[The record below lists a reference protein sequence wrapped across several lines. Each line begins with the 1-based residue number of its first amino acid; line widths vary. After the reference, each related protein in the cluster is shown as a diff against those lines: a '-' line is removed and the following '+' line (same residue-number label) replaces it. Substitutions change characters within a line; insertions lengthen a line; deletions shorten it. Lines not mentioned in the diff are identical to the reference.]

1 MAKILVIDDTPE
13 YLEMLSSLLS
23 EHEVYAAKEGKRGL
37 SLAQTVMP
45 DLILLDINM
54 PLMTG
59 YEVCRRLKTMEKVRA
74 IPVIFLT
81 ANEGSD
87 YEEIG
92 FNLGAVD
99 FIAKPFH
106 AGLLKARVKTHV
118 SLYQLQSNL
127 QSQVANQTEEIR
139 KLNHEMT
146 YLSASIAELKSKE
159 TGEHLRRVAEFCY
172 LFCKFLGKDE
182 AECEKIKMAAVLH
195 DIGKVGISDEI
206 LNKPAKL
213 GDDEWEIMKNHSVLG
228 YEMLIDSE
236 FELMQHAAIIALEH
250 HERWDG
256 EGYPHGKKGENIS
269 LIGRICAV
277 ADVFDS
283 LLDKRVY
290 KEPWEEKAVRDYF
303 VMMRGSQFDPH
314 ITDILLENFDMFLY
328 TWKALKRPKGKRCDM
343 V

>member
-13 YLEMLSSLLS
+13 YIEMLSSILS
-23 EHEVYAAKEGKRGL
+23 EYEVYAAKEGKKGIL
-37 SLAQTVMP
+37 LAESVLP

-59 YEVCRRLKTMEKVRA
+59 YEVCRRLKQMEKVRH

-81 ANEGSD
+81 ANDGSD

-99 FIAKPFH
+99 FISKPFH
-106 AGLLKARVKTHV
+106 ASLLKARVKTHV

-127 QSQVANQTEEIR
+127 QSQVESQTEEIR

-159 TGEHLRRVAEFCY
+159 TGQHLRRVAEFCY
-172 LFCKFLGKDE
+172 LFCKFLGHDE

-206 LNKPAKL
+206 LNKPDKL
-213 GDDEWEIMKNHSVLG
+213 NDEEWEIMKKHSVMG

-236 FELMQHAAIIALEH
+236 FELMRLAATIALEH

-256 EGYPHGKKGENIS
+256 EGYPYGKKGDAIS
-269 LIGRICAV
+269 LVGRICAV
-277 ADVFDS
+277 SDVFDS

-290 KEPWEEKAVRDYF
+290 KEPWEEKVVRDYF
-303 VMMRGSQFDPH
+303 VMMKGLQFDPN
-314 ITDILLENFDMFLY
+314 ITDILLENFDMFIY
-328 TWKALKRPKGKRCDM
+328 TWKSLQRSRNGQ
-343 V
+343 

>member
-13 YLEMLSSLLS
+13 YIEMLSSILS
-23 EHEVYAAKEGKRGL
+23 EYEVYAAKEGKKGIL
-37 SLAQTVMP
+37 LAESVLP

-59 YEVCRRLKTMEKVRA
+59 YEVCRRLKQMEKVRH

-81 ANEGSD
+81 ANDGSD

-99 FIAKPFH
+99 FISKPFH
-106 AGLLKARVKTHV
+106 ASLLKARVRTHV

-127 QSQVANQTEEIR
+127 QTQVESQTEEIR

-159 TGEHLRRVAEFCY
+159 TGQHLRRVAEFCY
-172 LFCKFLGKDE
+172 LFCKFLGHDE

-206 LNKPAKL
+206 LNKPDKL
-213 GDDEWEIMKNHSVLG
+213 NDEEWVVMKQHSVMG

-236 FELMQHAAIIALEH
+236 FELMRLAATIALEH

-256 EGYPHGKKGENIS
+256 EGYPYGKKGDAIS
-269 LIGRICAV
+269 LVGRICAV
-277 ADVFDS
+277 SDVFDS

-290 KEPWEEKAVRDYF
+290 KEPWEEKVVRDYF
-303 VMMRGSQFDPH
+303 VMMKGLQFDPN
-314 ITDILLENFDMFLY
+314 ITDILLENFDMFIY
-328 TWKALKRPKGKRCDM
+328 TWKSLQRSRNGQ
-343 V
+343 

>member
-13 YLEMLSSLLS
+13 YIEMLCSILS
-23 EHEVYAAKEGKRGL
+23 EYEVYAAKEGKKGL
-37 SLAQTVMP
+37 MLAESILP

-59 YEVCRRLKTMEKVRA
+59 YEVCRRLKQMDKVRT
-74 IPVIFLT
+74 IPIIFLT
-81 ANEGSD
+81 ANDGSD

-92 FNLGAVD
+92 FNVGAVD

-106 AGLLKARVKTHV
+106 ASLLKARVKTHI

-127 QSQVANQTEEIR
+127 QQQVDSQTEEIR

-159 TGEHLRRVAEFCY
+159 TGQHLRRVAEFCY
-172 LFCKFLGKDE
+172 LFCKFLGHDE
-182 AECEKIKMAAVLH
+182 AECEKVKMAAILH

-206 LNKPAKL
+206 LNKPDKL
-213 GDDEWEIMKNHSVLG
+213 NDHEWEIMKRHSVMG

-236 FELMQHAAIIALEH
+236 FELMRLAATIALEH

-256 EGYPHGKKGENIS
+256 EGYPHGKKGENIA
-269 LIGRICAV
+269 LVGRICSV

-290 KEPWEEKAVRDYF
+290 KDPWEEKVVRDYF
-303 VMMRGSQFDPH
+303 VMMKGSQFDPN
-314 ITDILLENFDMFLY
+314 ITDILLDNFDMFIY
-328 TWKALKRPKGKRCDM
+328 TWKSLQRARSAL
-343 V
+343 

>member
-13 YLEMLSSLLS
+13 YIEMLCSILN
-23 EHEVYAAKEGKRGL
+23 EYEVYAAKEGKKGL
-37 SLAQTVMP
+37 MLAESILP

-59 YEVCRRLKTMEKVRA
+59 YEVCRRLKQMDKVRN
-74 IPVIFLT
+74 IPIIFLT
-81 ANEGSD
+81 ANDGSD

-92 FNLGAVD
+92 FNVGAVD

-106 AGLLKARVKTHV
+106 ASLLKARVKTHI

-127 QSQVANQTEEIR
+127 QQQVDSQTEEIR

-146 YLSASIAELKSKE
+146 YLAASIAELKSKE
-159 TGEHLRRVAEFCY
+159 TGQHLRRVAEFCY
-172 LFCKFLGKDE
+172 LFCKFLGHDE
-182 AECEKIKMAAVLH
+182 AECEKVKMAAVLH

-206 LNKPAKL
+206 LNKPDKL
-213 GDDEWEIMKNHSVLG
+213 NDQEWEIMKRHSVMG

-236 FELMQHAAIIALEH
+236 FELMRLAATIALEH

-256 EGYPHGKKGENIS
+256 EGYPHGKKGENIA
-269 LIGRICAV
+269 LVGRICSV

-290 KEPWEEKAVRDYF
+290 KDPWEEKVVRDYF
-303 VMMRGSQFDPH
+303 VMMKGSQFDPN
-314 ITDILLENFDMFLY
+314 ITDILLDNFDMFIY
-328 TWKALKRPKGKRCDM
+328 TWKSLQRARSTL
-343 V
+343 

>member
-13 YLEMLSSLLS
+13 YIEMLSSILS
-23 EHEVYAAKEGKRGL
+23 EYEVYATKEGKKGIL
-37 SLAQTVMP
+37 LAESVLP

-59 YEVCRRLKTMEKVRA
+59 YEVCRRLKQMEKVRH

-81 ANEGSD
+81 ANDGSD

-99 FIAKPFH
+99 FISKPFH
-106 AGLLKARVKTHV
+106 ASLLKARVRTHV

-127 QSQVANQTEEIR
+127 QTQVESQTEEIR

-159 TGEHLRRVAEFCY
+159 TGQHLRRVAEFCY
-172 LFCKFLGKDE
+172 LFCKFLGHDE

-206 LNKPAKL
+206 LNKPDKL
-213 GDDEWEIMKNHSVLG
+213 NDEEWVVMKQHSVMG

-236 FELMQHAAIIALEH
+236 FELMRLAATIALEH

-256 EGYPHGKKGENIS
+256 EGYPYGKKGDAIS
-269 LIGRICAV
+269 LVGRICAV
-277 ADVFDS
+277 SDVFDS

-290 KEPWEEKAVRDYF
+290 KEPWEEKVVRDYF
-303 VMMRGSQFDPH
+303 VMMKGLQFDPN
-314 ITDILLENFDMFLY
+314 ITDILLENFDMFIY
-328 TWKALKRPKGKRCDM
+328 TWKSLQRSRNGQ
-343 V
+343 

>member
-1 MAKILVIDDTPE
+1 MAKILIIDDTPE
-13 YLEMLSSLLS
+13 YIEMLSSILN
-23 EHEVYAAKEGKRGL
+23 EYEVYAAKEGKKGL
-37 SLAQTVMP
+37 MLAESILP

-59 YEVCRRLKTMEKVRA
+59 YEVCRRLKQMDKVRT

-81 ANEGSD
+81 ANDGSD

-106 AGLLKARVKTHV
+106 ASLLKARVKTHI

-127 QSQVANQTEEIR
+127 QQQVDSKMEEIHR
-139 KLNHEMT
+139 LNHEMT
-146 YLSASIAELKSKE
+146 YLAASIAELKSKE

-172 LFCKFLGKDE
+172 LFCKFLGHDE
-182 AECEKIKMAAVLH
+182 AECEKVKMAAVLH

-206 LNKPAKL
+206 LNKPDKL
-213 GDDEWEIMKNHSVLG
+213 NDQEWEIMKSHSMLG

-236 FELMQHAAIIALEH
+236 FELMRLAATIALEH

-256 EGYPHGKKGENIS
+256 EGYPHGKKGENIA
-269 LIGRICAV
+269 LVGRICSV

-290 KEPWEEKAVRDYF
+290 KEPWEEKVVRDYF
-303 VMMRGSQFDPH
+303 GMMKGSQFDPN
-314 ITDILLENFDMFLY
+314 ITDILLENFDMFIY
-328 TWKALKRPKGKRCDM
+328 TWKSLQRARGEQ
-343 V
+343 

>member
-13 YLEMLSSLLS
+13 YIEMLSSILS
-23 EHEVYAAKEGKRGL
+23 EYEVYAAKEGKKGIL
-37 SLAQTVMP
+37 LAETVQP

-59 YEVCRRLKTMEKVRA
+59 YEVCRRLKKMEKVRH

-81 ANEGSD
+81 ANDGSD

-99 FIAKPFH
+99 FISKPFH
-106 AGLLKARVKTHV
+106 AALLKARVRTHV
-118 SLYQLQSNL
+118 SLFQLQSNL
-127 QSQVANQTEEIR
+127 QAQVDSQTEEIR

-159 TGEHLRRVAEFCY
+159 TGQHLRRVAEFCY

-182 AECEKIKMAAVLH
+182 AECEKIKMASVLH
-195 DIGKVGISDEI
+195 DIGKVGISDDI

-213 GDDEWEIMKNHSVLG
+213 NDEEWKVMKQHSLMG

-236 FELMQHAAIIALEH
+236 FELMRLAAMIALEH

-256 EGYPHGKKGENIS
+256 EGYPYGKKGDEIS
-269 LIGRICAV
+269 LVGRICAV
-277 ADVFDS
+277 SDVFDS

-290 KEPWEEKAVRDYF
+290 KEPWEEKVVRDYF
-303 VMMRGSQFDPH
+303 VMMKGSQFDPV
-314 ITDILLENFDMFLY
+314 ITDILLENFDMFIY
-328 TWKALKRPKGKRCDM
+328 TWKSLQRSRNSQ
-343 V
+343 

>member
-13 YLEMLSSLLS
+13 YIEMLSSILS
-23 EHEVYAAKEGKRGL
+23 EHEVYAAKEGKKGL
-37 SLAQTVMP
+37 SLAETVMP

-59 YEVCRRLKTMEKVRA
+59 YEVCRRLKAIEKVSA

-92 FNLGAVD
+92 FNVGAVD
-99 FIAKPFH
+99 FISKPFH
-106 AGLLKARVKTHV
+106 AGLLKSRVNTHI
-118 SLYQLQSNL
+118 SLYQLQCNL
-127 QSQVANQTEEIR
+127 QNQVQSQTEEIR
-139 KLNHEMT
+139 KLNREMT
-146 YLSASIAELKSKE
+146 YLAASIAELKSKE

-182 AECEKIKMAAVLH
+182 AECEKTKMAAVLH

-206 LNKPAKL
+206 LNKPSKL
-213 GDDEWEIMKNHSVLG
+213 NNEEWEIMKTHSLLG
-228 YEMLIDSE
+228 YEMLVDSE
-236 FELMQHAAIIALEH
+236 FELMQNAAIIALEH

-256 EGYPHGKKGENIS
+256 EGYPYGKEGENIS

-283 LLDKRVY
+283 LLDKRIY
-290 KEPWEEKAVRDYF
+290 KEPWEEKVVRDYF
-303 VMMRGSQFDPH
+303 VMMRGSQFDPQ
-314 ITDILLENFDMFLY
+314 ITDILLENFDMFIY
-328 TWKALKRPKGKRCDM
+328 TWKSLKRPKGQRCNIS
-343 V
+343 

>member
-13 YLEMLSSLLS
+13 YIEMLSSILN
-23 EHEVYAAKEGKRGL
+23 EYEVYAAKEGKKGL
-37 SLAQTVMP
+37 SLAEAILP

-54 PLMTG
+54 PFMTG
-59 YEVCRRLKTMEKVRA
+59 YEVCRRLKQMDKVRN

-81 ANEGSD
+81 ANDGSD

-106 AGLLKARVKTHV
+106 ASLLKARVKTHI

-127 QSQVANQTEEIR
+127 QQQVDTQTEEIR

-146 YLSASIAELKSKE
+146 YLAASIAELKSKE
-159 TGEHLRRVAEFCY
+159 TGQHLRRVAEFCY
-172 LFCKFLGKDE
+172 LFYKFLGKDE
-182 AECEKIKMAAVLH
+182 AECEKVKMAAVLH
-195 DIGKVGISDEI
+195 DIGKVGISDQI
-206 LNKPAKL
+206 LNKPDKL
-213 GDDEWEIMKNHSVLG
+213 NDQEWEIMKNHSILG
-228 YEMLIDSE
+228 YDMLIDSE
-236 FELMQHAAIIALEH
+236 FELMRLAATIALEH

-256 EGYPHGKKGENIS
+256 TGYPYGKQGENIA
-269 LIGRICAV
+269 LVGRICSI

-290 KEPWEEKAVRDYF
+290 KEPWEEKVVRDYF
-303 VMMRGSQFDPH
+303 VMMRGSQFDPT
-314 ITDILLENFDMFLY
+314 ITDILLENFDMFIY
-328 TWKALKRPKGKRCDM
+328 TWKSLQRLEGHS
-343 V
+343 

>member
-13 YLEMLSSLLS
+13 YIEMLSSILS
-23 EHEVYAAKEGKRGL
+23 EYEVYAAKEGKKGIL
-37 SLAQTVMP
+37 LAETVQP

-59 YEVCRRLKTMEKVRA
+59 YEVCRRLKQMEKVRH

-81 ANEGSD
+81 ANDGSD

-99 FIAKPFH
+99 FISKPFH
-106 AGLLKARVKTHV
+106 AALLKARVRTHV
-118 SLYQLQSNL
+118 SLFQLQSNL
-127 QSQVANQTEEIR
+127 QAQVDSQTEEIR

-159 TGEHLRRVAEFCY
+159 TGQHLRRVAEFCY

-182 AECEKIKMAAVLH
+182 AECEKIKMASVLH
-195 DIGKVGISDEI
+195 DIGKVGISDDI

-213 GDDEWEIMKNHSVLG
+213 NDEEWKVMKQHSLMG

-236 FELMQHAAIIALEH
+236 FELMRLAAMIALEH

-256 EGYPHGKKGENIS
+256 EGYPYGKKGDEIS
-269 LIGRICAV
+269 LVGRICAV
-277 ADVFDS
+277 SDVFDS

-290 KEPWEEKAVRDYF
+290 KEPWEEKVVRDYF
-303 VMMRGSQFDPH
+303 VMMKGSQFDPV
-314 ITDILLENFDMFLY
+314 ITDILLENFDMFIY
-328 TWKALKRPKGKRCDM
+328 TWKSLQRSRNGQ
-343 V
+343 

>member
-13 YLEMLSSLLS
+13 YIEMLSSILS
-23 EHEVYAAKEGKRGL
+23 EYEVYAAKEGKKGIL
-37 SLAQTVMP
+37 LAESVLP

-59 YEVCRRLKTMEKVRA
+59 YEVCRRLKQIEKVRT

-81 ANEGSD
+81 ANDGSD

-99 FIAKPFH
+99 FISKPFH
-106 AGLLKARVKTHV
+106 ASLLKARVRTHV

-127 QSQVANQTEEIR
+127 QTQVENQTEEIR

-159 TGEHLRRVAEFCY
+159 TGQHLRRVAEFCY
-172 LFCKFLGKDE
+172 LFCKFLGHDE

-206 LNKPAKL
+206 LNKPDKL
-213 GDDEWEIMKNHSVLG
+213 NDEEWVVMKQHSVMG

-236 FELMQHAAIIALEH
+236 FELMRLAATIALEH

-256 EGYPHGKKGENIS
+256 KGYPYGKKGDAIS
-269 LIGRICAV
+269 LVGRICAV
-277 ADVFDS
+277 SDVFDS

-290 KEPWEEKAVRDYF
+290 KEPWEEKVVRDYF
-303 VMMRGSQFDPH
+303 VMMKGIQFDPN
-314 ITDILLENFDMFLY
+314 ITDILLENFDMFIY
-328 TWKALKRPKGKRCDM
+328 TWKSLQRPRNGL
-343 V
+343 

>member
-1 MAKILVIDDTPE
+1 MAKILIIDDTPE
-13 YLEMLSSLLS
+13 YIEMLSSILS
-23 EHEVYAAKEGKRGL
+23 EYEIYAAKEGKKGL
-37 SLAQTVMP
+37 ALAEMVMP

-59 YEVCRRLKTMEKVRA
+59 YEVCRRLKAMDKVHA

-81 ANEGSD
+81 ANEGSN

-99 FIAKPFH
+99 FISKPFH
-106 AGLLKARVKTHV
+106 AGLLKSRVKTHV
-118 SLYQLQSNL
+118 SLYQLQCNL
-127 QSQVANQTEEIR
+127 QSQVESQTEEIR
-139 KLNHEMT
+139 KLNFEMT
-146 YLSASIAELKSKE
+146 YLAASIAELKSKE

-182 AECEKIKMAAVLH
+182 TECEKIKMAAVLH

-206 LNKPAKL
+206 LNKPSAL
-213 GDDEWEIMKNHSVLG
+213 DAQEWKIMKTHSLLG
-228 YEMLIDSE
+228 YEMLVDSE
-236 FELMQHAAIIALEH
+236 FELMQLAAVIALEH

-256 EGYPHGKKGENIS
+256 EGYPYGKEGETIS

-283 LLDKRVY
+283 LLDKRAY

-303 VMMRGSQFDPH
+303 IMMRGSQFDPQ
-314 ITDILLENFDMFLY
+314 ITDILLENFDMFIY
-328 TWKALKRPKGKRCDM
+328 TWKALKRPRSKR
-343 V
+343 

>member
-13 YLEMLSSLLS
+13 YIEMLSSILS
-23 EHEVYAAKEGKRGL
+23 EYEVYAAKEGKKGIL
-37 SLAQTVMP
+37 LAESVLP

-59 YEVCRRLKTMEKVRA
+59 YEVCRRLKQIEKVRT

-81 ANEGSD
+81 ANDGSD

-99 FIAKPFH
+99 FISKPFH
-106 AGLLKARVKTHV
+106 ASLLKARVRTHV

-127 QSQVANQTEEIR
+127 QTQVENQTEEIR

-159 TGEHLRRVAEFCY
+159 TGQHLRRVAEFCY
-172 LFCKFLGKDE
+172 LFCKFLGHDE

-206 LNKPAKL
+206 LNKPDKL
-213 GDDEWEIMKNHSVLG
+213 NDEEWVVMKQHSAMG

-236 FELMQHAAIIALEH
+236 FELMRLAATIALEH

-256 EGYPHGKKGENIS
+256 EGYPYGKKGDAIS
-269 LIGRICAV
+269 LVGRICAV
-277 ADVFDS
+277 SDVFDS

-290 KEPWEEKAVRDYF
+290 KEPWEEKVVRDYF
-303 VMMRGSQFDPH
+303 VMMKGIQFDPN
-314 ITDILLENFDMFLY
+314 ITDILLENFDMFIY
-328 TWKALKRPKGKRCDM
+328 TWKSLQRPRNGL
-343 V
+343 

>member
-13 YLEMLSSLLS
+13 YIEMLSSILS
-23 EHEVYAAKEGKRGL
+23 EYEVYAAKEGKKGIL
-37 SLAQTVMP
+37 LAETVQP

-59 YEVCRRLKTMEKVRA
+59 YEVCRRLKQIEKVRH

-81 ANEGSD
+81 ANDGSD

-99 FIAKPFH
+99 FISKPFH
-106 AGLLKARVKTHV
+106 AALLKARVRTHV
-118 SLYQLQSNL
+118 SLFQLQSNL
-127 QSQVANQTEEIR
+127 QAQVDSQTEEIR

-159 TGEHLRRVAEFCY
+159 TGQHLRRVAEFCY

-182 AECEKIKMAAVLH
+182 AECEKIKMASVLH
-195 DIGKVGISDEI
+195 DIGKVGISDDI

-213 GDDEWEIMKNHSVLG
+213 NDEEWKVMKQHSLMG

-236 FELMQHAAIIALEH
+236 FELMRLAAMIALEH

-256 EGYPHGKKGENIS
+256 EGYPYGKKGDEIS
-269 LIGRICAV
+269 LVGRICAV
-277 ADVFDS
+277 SDVFDS

-290 KEPWEEKAVRDYF
+290 KKPWEEKVVRDYF
-303 VMMRGSQFDPH
+303 VMMKGSQFDPV
-314 ITDILLENFDMFLY
+314 ITDILLENFDMFIY
-328 TWKALKRPKGKRCDM
+328 TWKSLQRSRNGQ
-343 V
+343 